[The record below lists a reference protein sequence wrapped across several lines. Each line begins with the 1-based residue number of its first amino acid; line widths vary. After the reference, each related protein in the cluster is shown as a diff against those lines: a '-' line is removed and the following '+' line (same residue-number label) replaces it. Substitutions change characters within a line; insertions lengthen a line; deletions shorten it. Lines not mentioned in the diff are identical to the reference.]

1 MRFRGVLAAV
11 CGVVALGIPASAMAG
26 YGYCETYAPHQ
37 AARVTPVFEF
47 PAGAGGDGIS
57 SDFETYMEAKLGFN
71 LMPMCNSYG
80 DDEAR
85 ANKMQAYALA
95 QTKQDMPAVLDQ
107 GFETYV
113 AQKYGGARKSK
124 AAPTAGADGAG
135 QNDTSEAKTP
145 ANPSAAQLSA
155 ERHKAV
161 EERNRAAQAQYEA
174 DLAEQQRKVAEFNRL
189 TEEME
194 RKKAEQQAAAQRA
207 LEGFKADQATHAE
220 QMRRHQQEVSDYQ
233 AKLAGQQSPAP
244 PAGRG
249 DGKFQATSAIVA
261 TREQAMA
268 GLLAQPLPTPLT
280 DIQCAEVKMYTPPK
294 WTCWGFYK
302 GERKA
307 AGASAQ

>member
-11 CGVVALGIPASAMAG
+11 CGMVAVSIPASAMAG

-47 PAGAGGDGIS
+47 PSVGGDGI
-57 SDFETYMEAKLGFN
+57 DAEFETYMEAKLGFN

-95 QTKQDMPAVLDQ
+95 QTKQDMPAILDQ

-113 AQKYGGARKSK
+113 AQKYGGSRKPKPAAAAVADGAAQKDTSK
-124 AAPTAGADGAG
+124 AAAPAG
-135 QNDTSEAKTP
+135 
-145 ANPSAAQLSA
+145 PSAAQLSA

-189 TEEME
+189 KEEME

-207 LEGFKADQATHAE
+207 LDGFKADQAAHAE

-244 PAGRG
+244 PAGSG
-249 DGKFQATSAIVA
+249 GKFQATSAIVA

-268 GLLAQPLPTPLT
+268 GLLALPLPAPLT
-280 DIQCAEVKMYTPPK
+280 DIQCAEVKMYSPPK

-302 GERKA
+302 DERKA